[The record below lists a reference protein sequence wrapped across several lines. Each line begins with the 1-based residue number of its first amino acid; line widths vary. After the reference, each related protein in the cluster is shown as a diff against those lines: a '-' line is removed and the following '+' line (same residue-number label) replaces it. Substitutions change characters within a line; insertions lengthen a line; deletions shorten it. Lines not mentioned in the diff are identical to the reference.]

1 MGYPAATAHDT
12 DGTRTEPDNDVEPE
26 IVMDSAVR
34 HEREF
39 PVISGSQ
46 VLSEPDVL
54 RQERPVI

>member
-1 MGYPAATAHDT
+1 MAAKAHDT
-12 DGTRTEPDNDVEPE
+12 GGTRTAPDNDVEPE

-39 PVISGSQ
+39 PSLSGSP